1 MKIEEILKKIG
12 LTSNEVKT
20 YIYLLK
26 KGEVRAGIIAGE
38 TDINRSLMY
47 RVLEELKKK
56 GLISSVIKEN
66 RNYYRANDPKNIKRM
81 IQEKEA
87 EIEELIKNLSSI
99 KKDEKD
105 EMKIEVYSDIQGIKS
120 ILKRQLD
127 EAKEFFVIGAGNEFS
142 NLAEFFYDKYHN
154 LRIERKINQKILFKK
169 EALERAKK
177 IAEAPFSDV
186 RLLKDE
192 YKVPFGTIIWK
203 DKVALLSWKDK
214 RIILITSSNISEGF
228 KEQFEIL
235 WKTSKKV

>member
-142 NLAEFFYDKYHN
+142 NLAEFFFD
-154 LRIERKINQKILFKK
+154 
-169 EALERAKK
+169 
-177 IAEAPFSDV
+177 
-186 RLLKDE
+186 
-192 YKVPFGTIIWK
+192 
-203 DKVALLSWKDK
+203 
-214 RIILITSSNISEGF
+214 
-228 KEQFEIL
+228 QFHYFRN
-235 WKTSKKV
+235 